1 MIVLFLSISS
11 RFSMAASWL
20 RIYELASSNA
30 DFVCIVARIQSINT
44 SQRTLILYDDQDNRI
59 SSSSTLHISFRTPIN
74 IQSSGQYVQ
83 VYGKVI
89 RRAGD
94 IIRIDAQFI
103 RSLGVDFD
111 INEYV
116 KGLILTRNYMA
127 NMDGNHDEGLIDN
140 SGNPIRTIL

>member
-1 MIVLFLSISS
+1 
-11 RFSMAASWL
+11 MAASWL
-20 RIYELASSNA
+20 RINELSSSYA
-30 DFVCIVARIQSINT
+30 DLVCIVARVQSINST
-44 SQRTLILYDDQDNRI
+44 QRTLILYDNDDNNKT
-59 SSSSTLHISFRTPIN
+59 SPSSTLHISLINLHTPIN
-74 IQSSGQYVQ
+74 IQSSIFSPGQYVQ

-103 RSLGVDFD
+103 RSLGIDFD

-127 NMDGNHDEGLIDN
+127 NMDGNHDVVDN
-140 SGNPIRTIL
+140 RSINHVVGWDC